1 MLEFSVPDHLPD
13 FISSHVKEYLDSNG
27 EDCHL
32 WQMPGRDGP
41 PMTALLLVTKGRKSG
56 KAITLPLVYGEADGG
71 YVIIASK
78 AGAPT
83 HPAWYLNLEADP
95 NVAVMVGPDQFA
107 STARI
112 TEGEERQK
120 LWDMMATMN
129 PGYNDYVE
137 KAQGREI
144 PVVVLEKA

>member
-13 FISSHVKEYLDSNG
+13 MISGHVKEYLDSKG
-27 EDCHL
+27 TQGHL
-32 WQMPGRDGP
+32 WQMPGREGP
-41 PMTALLLVTKGRKSG
+41 PLTALLLVTKGRKSG
-56 KAITLPLVYGEADGG
+56 NAITLPLVYGEADGN

-95 NVAVMVGPDQFA
+95 SVAVMVGPEQFEA
-107 STARI
+107 TARI
-112 TEGEERQK
+112 TQGKERQK
-120 LWDMMATMN
+120 LWDMMAAMN
-129 PGYNDYVE
+129 PGYNDYIE

-144 PVVVLEKA
+144 PVVVLEPK